1 MKKLCIFLFA
11 LLFLFACS
19 WFDGDQITQ
28 QGIAQ
33 FGVSHTT
40 LQKATSAPTPDH
52 VRVSYMNAA
61 SELISDELELSL
73 FNTTYLSEPMLLN
86 VGDYSLE
93 EFVVLNEQDSV
104 IYLSPKTGSDKA
116 ELVSNPLPLLFT
128 VYVDSTTR
136 ITPEVVMVDH
146 NDTPADFGYTEFGFE
161 IIGDEEGFARCMNQF
176 GLDLFKY
183 LADNPMDSAENN
195 FISPTSII
203 YALGMLYNG
212 TSNQTADMLKDVMH
226 FNGYTDSEINALYKQ
241 FKEHLYEQGND
252 VEISLAQAIWYQPG
266 YEPLSSYLATCR
278 YYFESEVSSLDFL
291 GNPEAAAD
299 TINQWASDNTHERIK
314 QIVQADNLRNT
325 VMALANATYF
335 KGPWYT
341 GFDTSST
348 RLQPFYASDE
358 SVVTCDMMSSGTIT
372 NISRF
377 HDETVEVVSL
387 PFGEDQNYAMTLIM
401 PTDDIDDFV
410 ASLTISDWDN
420 WMDNSRDESIFL
432 SVPKIKIE
440 AKYSLVKVM
449 KYLGAS
455 VLFTAPDL
463 SRMTSAEGL
472 FVSNILHKTFLNVD
486 EEGAEAAAVTV
497 IMIDIGI
504 HDNDS
509 VIFNKPFLLIIQE
522 VDTKAILFIGRMDKV
537 EPITD

>member
-1 MKKLCIFLFA
+1 MKKTYIFLFA
-11 LLFLFACS
+11 LLFLSACS
-19 WFDGDQITQ
+19 WFDGNQITQ

-33 FGVSHTT
+33 FGVSNTT
-40 LQKATSAPTPDH
+40 LQKVTSAPTPDH

-93 EFVVLNEQDSV
+93 EFVVLDEQDSV
-104 IYLSPKTGSDKA
+104 IYLSPKSGSDKA

-128 VYVDSTTR
+128 VYTDSTTR
-136 ITPEVVMVDH
+136 VIPEVVKVDH

-161 IIGDEEGFARCMNQF
+161 IVGDKEGFARCMNQF

-195 FISPTSII
+195 FISPTSIA
-203 YALGMLYNG
+203 YALGMFYNG
-212 TSNQTADMLKDVMH
+212 TGNQTADMLKDIMH
-226 FNGYTDSEINALYKQ
+226 YNGYTDSEINVLYKQ
-241 FKEHLYEQGND
+241 FKEYLYDQGND
-252 VEISLAQAIWYQPG
+252 IEISLAQAIWYQPG
-266 YEPLSSYLATCR
+266 YELLSSYLATCR
-278 YYFESEVSSLDFL
+278 YYFESEVSALDFL

-314 QIVQADNLRNT
+314 QIVTAKDLQAT

-341 GFDTSST
+341 SFETSST
-348 RLQPFYASDE
+348 TPQPFYASDG
-358 SVVTCDMMSSGTIT
+358 SVENCDMMSSGTIT

-401 PTDDIDDFV
+401 PTGDIDDFV
-410 ASLTISDWDN
+410 ASLVVSDWDN
-420 WMDNSRDESIFL
+420 WMDNSQDESIFL
-432 SVPKIKIE
+432 NVPKMKIE
-440 AKYSLVKVM
+440 ASYSLVKVM
-449 KYLGAS
+449 KYLGAN
-455 VLFTAPDL
+455 VLFTNPDL
-463 SRMTSAEGL
+463 SRMTTADGL
-472 FVSNILHKTFLNVD
+472 FVGNILHKTFLNVD

-522 VDTKAILFIGRMDKV
+522 VDTRAILFIGRMDKI